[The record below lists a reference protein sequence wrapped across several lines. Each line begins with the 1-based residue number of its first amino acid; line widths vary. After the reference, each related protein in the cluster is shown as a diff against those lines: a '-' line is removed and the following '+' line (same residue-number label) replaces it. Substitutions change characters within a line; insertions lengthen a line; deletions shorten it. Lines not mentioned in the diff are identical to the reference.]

1 MADPEGPANSSPVNM
16 TISHLYVATCTTSAR
31 PRSLAI
37 RTMLCF
43 ACAATASWANAQE
56 DAQGKTAQW
65 ALGAAVRAEQ
75 ELYKGTGRE
84 TVLLPLVRFEN
95 RYVSV
100 QLPTVELKLPQL
112 SLGRSSGLDFRLMAT
127 YEGDGYKASDS
138 AFLAGMS
145 ARKASVWAGAKA
157 TWETPLTELSVEWL
171 RDASGNSGG
180 RVVNLELET
189 EFDVGASLEISPRV
203 GVSMLD
209 QRYVDYYYGVRLGE
223 ASLSRPVYAGRSA
236 RNYELGVRA
245 TYAYSRQHLFI
256 FDASRT
262 KLSQTITA
270 SPLVDRS
277 SQAEFSLVYAYRF

>member
-1 MADPEGPANSSPVNM
+1 MADADEPTNSPQVNM
-16 TISHLYVATCTTSAR
+16 TRLHLSVADLTTRAGMRLLAR
-31 PRSLAI
+31 
-37 RTMLCF
+37 RTMLCL
-43 ACAATASWANAQE
+43 ACAASASMANAQE

-75 ELYKGTGRE
+75 ELYKGTGGE
-84 TVLLPLVRFEN
+84 TGLVPLVRFEN
-95 RYVSV
+95 RYVLV
-100 QLPTVELKLPQL
+100 QLPAVELKLPQVA
-112 SLGRSSGLDFRLMAT
+112 LGRSSNLDFRLMAT

-145 ARKASVWAGAKA
+145 ARKASVWAGAKV
-157 TWETPLTELSVEWL
+157 TWETPLAELSAELL

-189 EFDVGASLEISPRV
+189 EFDVGTSLEISPRI

-209 QRYVDYYYGVRLGE
+209 QKYVNYYYGVRLGE
-223 ASLSRPVYAGRSA
+223 ASLSRSAYTGRSA

-245 TYAYSRQHLFI
+245 TYAYDKQHMFI

-262 KLSQTITA
+262 KLARSIRD
-270 SPLVDRS
+270 SPLVGRS
-277 SQAEFSLVYAYRF
+277 SQAAFLLSYAYRF

>member
-1 MADPEGPANSSPVNM
+1 
-16 TISHLYVATCTTSAR
+16 
-31 PRSLAI
+31 
-37 RTMLCF
+37 MLCLAF
-43 ACAATASWANAQE
+43 AASASMANAQE
-56 DAQGKTAQW
+56 DAHGKTAQW

-75 ELYKGTGRE
+75 ELYKGTGSE
-84 TVLLPLVRFEN
+84 TDLVPLVRFEN
-95 RYVSV
+95 RYVLV
-100 QLPTVELKLPQL
+100 QLPAVELKLPQVA
-112 SLGRSSGLDFRLMAT
+112 LGRSSNLDFRLMAT

-145 ARKASVWAGAKA
+145 ARKASVWAGAKV
-157 TWETPLTELSVEWL
+157 TWETPLAELSAELL

-189 EFDVGASLEISPRV
+189 EFDVGTSLEISPRI

-209 QRYVDYYYGVRLGE
+209 QKYVNYYYGVRLGE
-223 ASLSRPVYAGRSA
+223 ASLSRSAYTGRSA

-245 TYAYSRQHLFI
+245 TYAYDKQHMFI

-262 KLSQTITA
+262 KLSQSIRD

-277 SQAEFSLVYAYRF
+277 SQAAFLLSYAYRF